1 MSSNSRFTISS
12 VERSDFDKMVDLL
25 RQLFSIEADFNAD
38 PDKQRRGLELLQESE
53 SAEIFVVRNDNQGVV
68 AMATLQLV
76 VSTAEGGLVA
86 WLEDLVVDADHRG
99 QGIGEL
105 LLSHINQWLE
115 NRGVKR
121 VQLVADRDNR
131 LALDFYKKQ
140 GWQEIN
146 LNVLRRK

>member
-1 MSSNSRFTISS
+1 
-12 VERSDFDKMVDLL
+12 MVDLL
-25 RQLFSIEADFNAD
+25 RQLFSIEADFNVD

-86 WLEDLVVDADHRG
+86 WLEDLVVDTDHRG

>member
-25 RQLFSIEADFNAD
+25 RQLFSIEADFNVD

>member
-1 MSSNSRFTISS
+1 
-12 VERSDFDKMVDLL
+12 MVDLL